1 MKIPADSPFALLT
14 RANSLA
20 WACRQLDQA
29 RADGE
34 EVLAA
39 AAAVERTGEVLRDA
53 RIAAEWEEKVEA
65 ALDRYAAALMRVG
78 WELRESQR
86 FQAFPC

>member
-14 RANSLA
+14 QANSLA
-20 WACRQLDQA
+20 WSCRELDQA

-53 RIAAEWEEKVEA
+53 RIAAAWEEKVEA
-65 ALDRYAAALMRVG
+65 ALDRHAAALKRVG

-86 FQAFPC
+86 FQESSC